1 MSFDVGMSS
10 VNPIKFLNR
19 GPDYLRTAFQT
30 NNKNQKPQL
39 SAAERLNIQR
49 VRKKEQEEEGTGRNR
64 KPAGRGRPATAPPK
78 PRSEFETCT
87 AENLL
92 NRNCEPKNPGY
103 AARILAAGNLG
114 DFPKRPNTAQPY
126 ALQQRRRL
134 PVKANHNLGW
144 GCKDNSAENLPR
156 PRSRSSS
163 VDKFFDTLGG
173 TMIGRSNPPSLVPSG
188 SVSDLSGLSR
198 AASQCIRSASSST
211 LDDLNEKEKIK
222 DPLNKKTEVSQVEKR
237 IRVMMWLSNC
247 KPQPHFSTPVKG

>member
-1 MSFDVGMSS
+1 MSS

-30 NNKNQKPQL
+30 NKNQKPQL

-49 VRKKEQEEEGTGRNR
+49 VRKNEQQQKSNSGTNNSP
-64 KPAGRGRPATAPPK
+64 KNTRPATAPVK
-78 PRSEFETCT
+78 SRSEFETCT

-92 NRNCEPKNPGY
+92 NRPSAEPKTTPGY

-114 DFPKRPNTAQPY
+114 EHPKRPNTAQPY
-126 ALQQRRRL
+126 TLQHQRRRL
-134 PVKANHNLGW
+134 PVKANHNILW
-144 GCKDNSAENLPR
+144 ASKDKLVDNKR

-173 TMIGRSNPPSLVPSG
+173 TMVTRSNPPSLVPSG

-198 AASQCIRSASSST
+198 AASQLIRSASSST
-211 LDDLNEKEKIK
+211 LDEKPDEKNGIQK
-222 DPLNKKTEVSQVEKR
+222 RGNSEVSQVEKR
-237 IRVMMWLSNC
+237 IRVMMWLSSC
-247 KPQPHFSTPVKG
+247 KPTPHFSTPVKG

>member
-1 MSFDVGMSS
+1 MSS

-19 GPDYLRTAFQT
+19 GPEYLRTAFQP
-30 NNKNQKPQL
+30 NKNQKPQL

-49 VRKKEQEEEGTGRNR
+49 VRKTEETQKTDSRQNTR
-64 KPAGRGRPATAPPK
+64 DRPATAPAK

-92 NRNCEPKNPGY
+92 NPTREQKTTTPGY
-103 AARILAAGNLG
+103 AARMLAAGNLG
-114 DFPKRPNTAQPY
+114 EKRPNTAQPY
-126 ALQQRRRL
+126 SINHQKRRL
-134 PVKANHNLGW
+134 PVKGNHNLPGW
-144 GCKDNSAENLPR
+144 KEPFSEPRR

-173 TMIGRSNPPSLVPSG
+173 TLMARSNPPSLVPSG
-188 SVSDLSGLSR
+188 SVSDLSGMSR
-198 AASQCIRSASSST
+198 AASQCVRSASSST
-211 LDDLNEKEKIK
+211 LDDQPEKMCKTEKA
-222 DPLNKKTEVSQVEKR
+222 EVSQVEKR